1 MCLLGRNLNIHTM
14 PKKSHVSKRYKWH
27 FKAST
32 TRLLEVCQP
41 NLKLPSTAKSIKAYF
56 EANH

>member
-1 MCLLGRNLNIHTM
+1 M